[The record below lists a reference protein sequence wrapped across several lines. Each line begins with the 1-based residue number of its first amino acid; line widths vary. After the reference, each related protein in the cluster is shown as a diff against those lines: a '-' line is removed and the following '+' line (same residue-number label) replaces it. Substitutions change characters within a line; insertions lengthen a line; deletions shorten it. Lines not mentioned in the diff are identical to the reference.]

1 MLRPD
6 LCDYSDAY
14 IVVKGVIT
22 AAGTNG
28 NNRTNKML
36 TFNNNAPF
44 RSCISKINNTF
55 IDNTE
60 DPRLQLEYSDNC
72 SMTSGSL

>member
-1 MLRPD
+1 MLRPE
-6 LCDYSDAY
+6 LCYYSDTY
-14 IVVKGVIT
+14 IVVKGIIT
-22 AAGTNG
+22 VTGTDG

-60 DPRLQLEYSDNC
+60 DPRLQSEYSDNC
-72 SMTSGSL
+72 SMTSESL